1 MFIVFLLML
10 GCGDND
16 CSPFLEVTTV
26 SMWRVAIDKNEIRS
40 VSEEIMGDK
49 KVTHI
54 NTRYMAPAKTIQT
67 VDAYDDITHQL
78 SCTE

>member
-1 MFIVFLLML
+1 MFIVFLSMF

-40 VSEEIMGDK
+40 VREEVMGDK

-54 NTRYMAPAKTIQT
+54 NTRYKTIQT
-67 VDAYDDITHQL
+67 VDAYDDITRQL
-78 SCTE
+78 SCTK